1 MSQESFTSVDT
12 KFKHPV
18 PKTIYK
24 NGVPSI
30 SKALCKMLY

>member
-24 NGVPSI
+24 NG
-30 SKALCKMLY
+30 KTLYCAFHQIN